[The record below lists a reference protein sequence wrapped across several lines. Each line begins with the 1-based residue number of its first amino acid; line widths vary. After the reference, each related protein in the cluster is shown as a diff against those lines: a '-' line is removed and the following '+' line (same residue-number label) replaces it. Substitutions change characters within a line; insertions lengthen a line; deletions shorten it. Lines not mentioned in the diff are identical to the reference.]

1 MRISDWSSDV
11 CSSDLP
17 QRQQEYALD
26 KGDPRT
32 RHSGPAKGDEPCQRD
47 RSVTDEIERVGL
59 ERLAVGDKP
68 ADDLAC
74 AEAEIE
80 QHDNPKRTPV
90 GWVLFRP
97 RAISSAAAAAC
108 FIRICHVLLLQPPVT
123 VEASIS
129 ANGSRYMLSGTL
141 KWNRLIAPVSVGIT
155 RRGATGAPTRSARM
169 ASIAPSALDRKST
182 RLNSS

>member
-11 CSSDLP
+11 CSSDLQCAPERNTDHAQP

-32 RHSGPAKGDEPCQRD
+32 RHSGPAKGDEPCKRD

-74 AEAEIE
+74 AEAAIE
-80 QHDNPKRTPV
+80 QPDNPKPTPV

-97 RAISSAAAAAC
+97 RAISSATAAAC
-108 FIRICHVLLLQPPVT
+108 FLRLCHVLLLQPPVT

-155 RRGATGAPTRSARM
+155 RRGATEIGRAHV
-169 ASIAPSALDRKST
+169 
-182 RLNSS
+182 

>member
-11 CSSDLP
+11 CSSDL
-17 QRQQEYALD
+17 
-26 KGDPRT
+26 
-32 RHSGPAKGDEPCQRD
+32 
-47 RSVTDEIERVGL
+47 
-59 ERLAVGDKP
+59 VGDKP

-129 ANGSRYMLSGTL
+129 ANGSRY
-141 KWNRLIAPVSVGIT
+141 I
-155 RRGATGAPTRSARM
+155 
-169 ASIAPSALDRKST
+169 DRKST
-182 RLNSS
+182 RLNSSH